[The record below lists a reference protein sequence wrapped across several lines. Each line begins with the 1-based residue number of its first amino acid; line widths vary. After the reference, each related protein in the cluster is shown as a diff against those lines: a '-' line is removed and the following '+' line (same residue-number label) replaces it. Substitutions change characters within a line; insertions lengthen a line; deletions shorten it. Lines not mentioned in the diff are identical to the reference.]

1 MQLIDGGG
9 ARLRLANDGNVRDY
23 PSWSPD
29 GRFIALWEVAI
40 VPGPA
45 GGSLTFEK
53 GVHLNLISPLGGPE
67 RTVLTCEGVQF
78 PPGPVAWSPDGHW
91 IAASSVSPVDGVS
104 GGLILVSPATG
115 ERVDWVALNP
125 AFAGSAEPAFSPDGR
140 RLAYTSTTGDFTAHV
155 NIVSVGSD
163 GKPVGA
169 PTRLVY
175 KGQEAH
181 TPIWTADGHSLLI
194 IDGSSTSNGGVARI
208 PVDAPDTA
216 VHLGGLEHATSI
228 ALSRDGNKLI
238 FTRGGDNSDIWRVD
252 VHDPA
257 KSARVAASTL
267 WDGNAEYSPDGQ
279 RIAFSSN
286 RGGARELWVANANG
300 DDAQA
305 VTSFNGPIVG
315 MPGWS
320 PDGRQLV
327 FDARPDGN
335 ADIFVV
341 SADGGQMRQLTKRP
355 GEDARPAWSADGR
368 SIYFSS
374 DRGGANEIWRMPAEG
389 GEAVQIT
396 RHGGMAV
403 IASADGQRLYYRPND
418 KGATFA
424 IDPDGTGEVGGRRGR
439 RVRDAHIR
447 RDPVGAVVVG
457 LPDSAHPYRALQL
470 RRFNDGKTV
479 EIAKFDDQARWPAA
493 LRLPGRALRPA
504 HQAGLQRRGPPAGEE
519 LPGNA
524 QPATC
529 RRSPRWRDPRVDD
542 LRPAEAGLAAPAR
555 EVGAGEVERVA
566 ELDQHVQRHH
576 QPEGVLAPRVVD
588 QVLDDDERAAR
599 RQGVVGRPR

>member
-1 MQLIDGGG
+1 MVIGLVGTAAWFWPRSMPVPAAFLSTPLTSLPGSEANPAFSPDGTQVAFAWTPEGAYWPSVYFQLIEGGG
-9 ARLRLANDGNVRDY
+9 ARLRLANDGNIRNF

-29 GRFIALWEVAI
+29 GRLIALWEVAI

-53 GVHLNLISPLGGPE
+53 AVHLNLISPLGGPE

-78 PPGPVAWSPDGHW
+78 PPGPVAWSPDGRW
-91 IAASSVSPVDGVS
+91 IAASPVTPVDGVNR
-104 GGLILVSPATG
+104 GLILVSPATG

-163 GKPVGA
+163 GKPAGA

-175 KGQEAH
+175 NGQEAH
-181 TPIWTADGHSLLI
+181 TPLWTADGRSLLV

-208 PVDAPDTA
+208 PVDAPGTA

-257 KSARVAASTL
+257 KSVRVAASTL

-424 IDPDGTGEVGGRRGR
+424 INPDGTGEVE
-439 RVRDAHIR
+439 
-447 RDPVGAVVVG
+447 VGAAGAYATLTYAATRSGLWFVG
-457 LPDSAHPYRALQL
+457 LPDSAHPYWTLQL
-470 RRFNDGKTV
+470 RRFSDGKTI
-479 EIAKFDDQARWPAA
+479 EIAK
-493 LRLPGRALRPA
+493 
-504 HQAGLQRRGPPAGEE
+504 
-519 LPGNA
+519 
-524 QPATC
+524 
-529 RRSPRWRDPRVDD
+529 
-542 LRPAEAGLAAPAR
+542 
-555 EVGAGEVERVA
+555 
-566 ELDQHVQRHH
+566 
-576 QPEGVLAPRVVD
+576 
-588 QVLDDDERAAR
+588 LDDRPDGLPLSVSPDERYVLLTR
-599 RQGVVGRPR
+599 RDSSGSDLQLVNNFR